1 MNKNLIIRSIL
12 STLLL
17 IVILIG
23 IKNYITNKNETFNFL
38 LKIDF
43 KFIIFILFLS
53 LNYLIIESFNQ
64 RKIIQIFTNQKE
76 KLFICFLI
84 INITYLLN
92 TIFNFFGTFFRCV
105 YLKKNYKVD
114 IKDFIFFTLLLAL
127 LELFVFMGLTV
138 LFNIVFQVLQY
149 KDYLFILILILF
161 LLLFFSLLIIYN
173 FKKISIVLTVLNKK
187 NFLFLKNLF
196 IKYNKNLPFFF
207 KLFFYQYIVLMCIYF
222 SGFYELKGIFNIGFS
237 SLASA
242 ITSISF
248 FFNFTPLSIGI
259 TETMLYIGTKSME
272 IKFSEIIF
280 LTGIFRV
287 SLLIIYLI
295 FGILS
300 IIILQNKKKYDEL

>member
-1 MNKNLIIRSIL
+1 M
-12 STLLL
+12 
-17 IVILIG
+17 
-23 IKNYITNKNETFNFL
+23 
-38 LKIDF
+38 
-43 KFIIFILFLS
+43 
-53 LNYLIIESFNQ
+53 
-64 RKIIQIFTNQKE
+64 
-76 KLFICFLI
+76 I
-84 INITYLLN
+84 INFTYLLN

-105 YLKKNYKVD
+105 YLKKNYKID
-114 IKDFIFFTLLLAL
+114 IKDFVSFTLLLAL

-138 LFNIVFQVLQY
+138 IFNIVFQVLQFN
-149 KDYLFILILILF
+149 DYLFILMLILF
-161 LLLFFSLLIIYN
+161 LMLFFSLLIIYN
-173 FKKISIVLTVLNKK
+173 FKKITIVLTFLNKK

-242 ITSISF
+242 INSISF

-287 SLLIIYLI
+287 Y
-295 FGILS
+295 
-300 IIILQNKKKYDEL
+300 Y